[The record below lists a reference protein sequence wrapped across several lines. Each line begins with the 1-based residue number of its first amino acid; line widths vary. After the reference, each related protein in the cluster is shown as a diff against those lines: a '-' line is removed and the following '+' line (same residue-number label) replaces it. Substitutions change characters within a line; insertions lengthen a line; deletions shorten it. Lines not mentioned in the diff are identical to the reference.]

1 MLKTPNVST
10 KLAKEVTCFDVKNKK
25 YKMMIEITF
34 TSYNPLHFAYSLLDQ
49 WIKATINQKTMF
61 PEEAA
66 QMVFEKM
73 YQMTKDDGHDCPF
86 TVSISTVKNRENLN
100 VSVEMVHHLGE

>member
-10 KLAKEVTCFDVKNKK
+10 KLAKGVTCFDVKNKK

-34 TSYNPLHFAYSLLDQ
+34 TSYNPLHFAYSMLDQ
-49 WIKATINQKTMF
+49 WIKATINDKTMF

-66 QMVFEKM
+66 KMVFEKM
-73 YQMTKDDGHDCPF
+73 YEMTKEDGHDCPF
-86 TVSISTVKNRENLN
+86 TVSISTVKNKENLN